1 MNDRVKLGSTK
12 NGGSPA
18 RGKGSHTDE
27 EQGLFPLA
35 SLGSGEQ
42 AAQGDEVDVELLGY
56 RAPVASEVA
65 GITYRQL
72 DYWARTGIV
81 VPSVRGAVGSGS
93 QRLYSFKDILVL
105 KIVKRLLDTGVSLQ
119 NVRLAVD
126 HLHQRG
132 VKELSNVTLFSDGV
146 GVYECTSG
154 EEVVD
159 LLRGGQGVFGIA
171 VGGAMR
177 ELSGAVIGMQSF
189 RVDLE
194 EPEPSVE
201 DELST
206 RRKNKARVS

>member
-1 MNDRVKLGSTK
+1 MEIG
-12 NGGSPA
+12 
-18 RGKGSHTDE
+18 E
-27 EQGLFPLA
+27 EQGLFSLDELA
-35 SLGSGEQ
+35 EPSET
-42 AAQGDEVDVELLGY
+42 AVDLELLGY

-119 NVRLAVD
+119 NVRLAVE

-132 VKELSNVTLFSDGV
+132 VKELSDVTLFSDGV

-177 ELSGAVIGMQSF
+177 ELTGAVIGMQSF
-189 RVDLE
+189 RVDVE
-194 EPEPSVE
+194 DPEPSVE
-201 DELST
+201 DELT
-206 RRKNKARVS
+206 ARRRSKQRAS